1 MLFEVDRI
9 ATLHSSEF
17 LALLKQGEPY
27 GVGNEPPQFAVRA
40 RLKNHVLMGRNREH
54 ARLELEDSSGLLKV
68 LWWFH
73 KLPCLQKGDL
83 VRVVGTYDYVDCKLL
98 CINFARL

>member
-9 ATLHSSEF
+9 ATLHSSVF

-27 GVGNEPPQFAVRA
+27 GVGNPTPQFAVCA
-40 RLKNHVLMGRNREH
+40 RLKNYNFMGRNRAH
-54 ARLELEDSSGLLKV
+54 ARLELEDGSGSLKV

-73 KLPCLQKGDL
+73 KLPALQEGDL
-83 VRVVGTYDYVDCKLL
+83 VRVVGTYDYVDRELL
-98 CINFARL
+98 CMDFALL